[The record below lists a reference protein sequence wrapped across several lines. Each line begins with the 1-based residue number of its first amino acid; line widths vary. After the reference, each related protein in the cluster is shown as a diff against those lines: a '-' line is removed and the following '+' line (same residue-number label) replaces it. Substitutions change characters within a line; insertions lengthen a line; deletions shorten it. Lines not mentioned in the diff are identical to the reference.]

1 MTMQIIIGRG
11 GNDDPF
17 NLAVPEHFSMVSR
30 KHAIVEFTE
39 NEIVFED
46 SSSNGSWVNGV
57 PVRKKVVKDEDIIM
71 LGDKDNGFK
80 LDLNVL
86 KQKVESHKNKNR
98 IDFSPEFEVLKKTYS
113 NYNNASN
120 QIKKK
125 YKSKTSLPQILFS
138 IAGMIIFFALGQVF
152 DIPPQI
158 GMFFYIAVPT
168 VAVFLFSLKQDSNAM
183 QRELLLTK
191 HNLAK
196 EYVCPKC
203 RKPLNIDLPIEILE
217 QEKTCP
223 HKCGAIY
230 KP

>member
-1 MTMQIIIGRG
+1 MQIIIGRG
-11 GNDDPF
+11 VDNDG
-17 NLAVPEHFSMVSR
+17 LSLLVPEHYSTVSR
-30 KHAIVEFTE
+30 KHAVVELTDGGMT
-39 NEIVFED
+39 FED
-46 SSSNGSWVNGV
+46 SSSNGSWVNGI
-57 PVRKKVVKDEDIIM
+57 PVRKKQISEADVVM
-71 LGDKDNGFK
+71 LGDKDNGYR
-80 LDLNVL
+80 LDFNLI
-86 KQKVESHKNKNR
+86 KQKVEAFKNKNR
-98 IDFSPEFEVLKKTYS
+98 IDFSSEFESLKALYN

-138 IAGMIIFFALGQVF
+138 VAGMILFFALGQVF

-168 VAVFLFSLKQDSNAM
+168 IAVFLFSLKQDSNAM

-191 HNLAK
+191 HGLAK

>member
-1 MTMQIIIGRG
+1 MQIIIGRG
-11 GNDDPF
+11 INDDPF
-17 NLAVPEHFSMVSR
+17 NVAVPENYTMVSR
-30 KHAIVEFTE
+30 KHAVVEFTDTGMT
-39 NEIVFED
+39 FED

-57 PVRKKVVKDEDIIM
+57 PVRKKTIKEEDVII
-71 LGDKDNGFK
+71 LGDKDNGYR
-80 LDLNVL
+80 LDLNLV
-86 KQKVESHKNKNR
+86 KGKYDAYKNR
-98 IDFSPEFEVLKKTYS
+98 NRVDFSPEFEVLKAVYK

-138 IAGMIIFFALGQVF
+138 IAGMIMFFALGQIF

-168 VAVFLFSLKQDSNAM
+168 IAVFLFSLKQDSNAM
-183 QRELLLTK
+183 QRELLMTR

-196 EYVCPKC
+196 EYTCPKC

-230 KP
+230 KS

>member
-1 MTMQIIIGRG
+1 MQVIIGRG
-11 GNDDPF
+11 VNDDG
-17 NLAVPEHFSMVSR
+17 LSLLVPEHYSMVSR
-30 KHAIVEFTE
+30 KHAIVEIGEDVMT
-39 NEIVFED
+39 FED

-57 PVRKKVVKDEDIIM
+57 PVRKKQISDGDLIM
-71 LGDKDNGFK
+71 LGDKDNGYR
-80 LDLNVL
+80 LDIHLV
-86 KQKVESHKNKNR
+86 KQKIEAYKNKNR
-98 IDFSPEFEVLKKTYS
+98 IDFSSEFKTLKLVYN

-138 IAGMIIFFALGQVF
+138 VAGMILFFALGQVF

-168 VAVFLFSLKQDSNAM
+168 IAVFLFSLKQDSNAM

-196 EYVCPKC
+196 EYLCPKC

-230 KP
+230 IP

>member
-1 MTMQIIIGRG
+1 MQIVIGRG
-11 GNDDPF
+11 VQDDAF
-17 NLAVPEHFSMVSR
+17 NLAVPENFSMVSR
-30 KHAIVEFTE
+30 KHAMVEFTDE
-39 NEIVFED
+39 GMVFED

-57 PVRKKVVKDEDIIM
+57 PVRKKAVKEGDLIV
-71 LGDKDNGFK
+71 LGDKDNGYK
-80 LDLNVL
+80 LDLKIVQ
-86 KQKVESHKNKNR
+86 QKFESYKNR
-98 IDFSPEFEVLKKTYS
+98 NRVDFSEEFEVLKKVYS

-138 IAGMIIFFALGQVF
+138 IAGMILFFALGQVF

-168 VAVFLFSLKQDSNAM
+168 IAVFLFSLKQDSNAM

-196 EYVCPKC
+196 EYHCPKC
-203 RKPLNIDLPIEILE
+203 KKPLNIDLPIEILE

>member
-1 MTMQIIIGRG
+1 MQIIIGRG
-11 GNDDPF
+11 VNDDG
-17 NLAVPEHFSMVSR
+17 LSLLVPDHYSMVSR
-30 KHAIVEFTE
+30 KHAIVELTDGGMT
-39 NEIVFED
+39 FED

-57 PVRKKVVKDEDIIM
+57 PVRKKQINETDVIV
-71 LGDKDNGFK
+71 LGDKDNGYR
-80 LDLNVL
+80 LDFNLI
-86 KQKVESHKNKNR
+86 KQKIEAFKNKNR
-98 IDFSPEFEVLKKTYS
+98 LDFSPEFESLKAV
-113 NYNNASN
+113 YNSYNSASN

-138 IAGMIIFFALGQVF
+138 VAGMILFFALGQVF

-168 VAVFLFSLKQDSNAM
+168 IAVFLFSLKQDSNAM

-191 HNLAK
+191 HSLAK
-196 EYVCPKC
+196 EYICPKC

>member
-1 MTMQIIIGRG
+1 VELTDGGMT
-11 GNDDPF
+11 
-17 NLAVPEHFSMVSR
+17 
-30 KHAIVEFTE
+30 
-39 NEIVFED
+39 FED
-46 SSSNGSWVNGV
+46 SSSNGSWVNGI
-57 PVRKKVVKDEDIIM
+57 PVRKKQISEADVVM
-71 LGDKDNGFK
+71 LGDKDNGYR
-80 LDLNVL
+80 LDFNLI
-86 KQKVESHKNKNR
+86 KQKVEAFKNKNR
-98 IDFSPEFEVLKKTYS
+98 IDFSSEFESLKALYN

-138 IAGMIIFFALGQVF
+138 VAGMILFFALGQVF

-168 VAVFLFSLKQDSNAM
+168 IAVFLFSLKQDSNAM

-191 HNLAK
+191 HGLAK